1 MAFHA
6 FWLGVFKVD
15 FRSLSE
21 QLRTITFN
29 RHVADKLTVIS
40 SVDSIWSFYC
50 AIFHKEEQR
59 FAFTMCKLSLYK
71 LLSKTTLLLLRLIF
85 CNSSKFIWFKS
96 GNVNSIYFHAV
107 RQTTNLNTR
116 CFFLNITVYHT
127 ETEGTVQHLLHAM
140 IDSISEIVAFLRMS
154 VISHLQTNHTI
165 WNWNI

>member
-1 MAFHA
+1 MVFHA
-6 FWLGVFKVD
+6 FWLGLFKVD

-50 AIFHKEEQR
+50 AIFHKEKQR

-71 LLSKTTLLLLRLIF
+71 LSLKTTLLLLRFKF
-85 CNSSKFIWFKS
+85 CNGSKFIWFKS

-116 CFFLNITVYHT
+116 FITLRQKAQPSTYYMPWLILFLKLMHFYECQWSPIYKQITQF
-127 ETEGTVQHLLHAM
+127 G
-140 IDSISEIVAFLRMS
+140 IEIYKS
-154 VISHLQTNHTI
+154 Q
-165 WNWNI
+165 